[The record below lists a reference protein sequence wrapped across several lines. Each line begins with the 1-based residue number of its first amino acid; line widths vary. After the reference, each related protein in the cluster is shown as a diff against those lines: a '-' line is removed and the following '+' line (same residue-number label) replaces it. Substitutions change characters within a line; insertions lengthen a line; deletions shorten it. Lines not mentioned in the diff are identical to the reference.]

1 MDADMS
7 TQGNFSSTGRLT
19 GKVIAIT
26 GGCGDIGKSTGFRL
40 CQEGAQVI
48 LLDLFSADTAAADL
62 DTKATS
68 GNITY
73 LHANVTDRSSMESAF
88 QTILQRHDRLD
99 AAIANAGIVLNQ
111 PFLEVTYENWMATL
125 DVNLTGAFHTA
136 QIAARIMAKQKP
148 TENGVRGK
156 ILFTGSWVQD
166 MPWPEGSSYIVS
178 KGGVKMMAKVIAQ
191 ELASLGIRVNLL
203 APGIVMGGLSK
214 KIYESDPAYRERVG
228 TAIPLGDMQSVDS
241 VADAYVFLC
250 SKESDYMTGAT
261 LLVDGGASL
270 VRRA

>member
-1 MDADMS
+1 MG
-7 TQGNFSSTGRLT
+7 TKGNSGRLT

-26 GGCGDIGKSTGFRL
+26 GGCGDIGKSTGLRL
-40 CQEGAQVI
+40 CQEGAQVV
-48 LLDLFSADTAAADL
+48 LLDLLSSDTALADL
-62 DTKATS
+62 DTKAPS

-73 LHANVTDRSSMESAF
+73 LRANVTDRSSMESAF
-88 QTILQRHDRLD
+88 QTILERHDRLD
-99 AAIANAGIVLNQ
+99 AAIANAGIVVNQ
-111 PFLEVTYENWMATL
+111 PFLEVTNENWMATL

-136 QIAARIMAKQKP
+136 QIAARIMAKQAP
-148 TENGVRGK
+148 GENGVRGK

-214 KIYESDPAYRERVG
+214 KIYESDPTYRERVG

-261 LLVDGGASL
+261 LLIDGGASL

>member
-1 MDADMS
+1 MS
-7 TQGNFSSTGRLT
+7 TQGNVSSMGRLT

-26 GGCGDIGKSTGFRL
+26 GGCGDIGKSTGLRL
-40 CQEGAQVI
+40 CRQGAQVV
-48 LLDLFSADTAAADL
+48 LLDLSPADTA
-62 DTKATS
+62 TS
-68 GNITY
+68 DNGASGTITY
-73 LHANVTDRSSMESAF
+73 LHANVTDRSSLEAAF
-88 QTILQRHDRLD
+88 HKILQKYERLD
-99 AAIANAGIVLNQ
+99 TAIANAGIVVNQ
-111 PFLEVTYENWMATL
+111 PFLEVTCENWMTTL

-148 TENGVRGK
+148 MENGVRGK

-178 KGGVKMMAKVIAQ
+178 KSGVKMLAKAVAQ
-191 ELASLGIRVNLL
+191 ELAGLGIRVNIL

-214 KIYESDPAYRERVG
+214 KIYESDPAYRERVS
-228 TAIPLGDMQSVDS
+228 TAIPLDAMQSLDS
-241 VADAYVFLC
+241 VADGYVFLC

-270 VRRA
+270 VRRT

>member
-1 MDADMS
+1 MEVC
-7 TQGNFSSTGRLT
+7 TQGYCSSTGRLT

-26 GGCGDIGKSTGFRL
+26 GGCGDIGKATGLRL
-40 CQEGAQVI
+40 CQEGAQVV
-48 LLDLFSADTAAADL
+48 LLDLFSTETAAADL
-62 DTKATS
+62 DTKETS
-68 GNITY
+68 KKISY
-73 LHANVTDRSSMESAF
+73 LHANVTDRCSMESAF
-88 QTILQRHDRLD
+88 ETILQDHKRLD
-99 AAIANAGIVLNQ
+99 AVIANAGIVLNQ
-111 PFLEVTYENWMATL
+111 PFLEITFENWMATL

-148 TENGVRGK
+148 TDNGVRGK

-166 MPWPEGSSYIVS
+166 MPWPEGSAYIVS
-178 KGGVKMMAKVIAQ
+178 KSGIKMLAKTIAQ
-191 ELASLGIRVNLL
+191 ELASLGIRVNVL

-228 TAIPLGDMQSVDS
+228 TAIPLVDMQSVDS

-270 VRRA
+270 VRRT